1 LSTLVA
7 YGIHS
12 LNYVTTYEIVNNNTK
27 NGQKLKQKQCV
38 TSKLDKQNEIPNKFN
53 MTV

>member
-1 LSTLVA
+1 MTALVNKVK
-7 YGIHS
+7 
-12 LNYVTTYEIVNNNTK
+12 LKTQK
-27 NGQKLKQKQCV
+27 NGQNWKQKQCV

>member
-1 LSTLVA
+1 MTALVNKVKL
-7 YGIHS
+7 I
-12 LNYVTTYEIVNNNTK
+12 TQK